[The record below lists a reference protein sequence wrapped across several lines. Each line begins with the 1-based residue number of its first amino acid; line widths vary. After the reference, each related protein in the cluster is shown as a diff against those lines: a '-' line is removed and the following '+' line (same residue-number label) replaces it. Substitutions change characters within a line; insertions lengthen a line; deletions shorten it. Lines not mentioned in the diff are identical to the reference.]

1 MRIGYEMVGRTLLAI
16 IITNPTSAS
25 GIIIVLLKTSVK
37 ILRTLPDFIFV
48 KTTYFQ
54 LVFNFEQ
61 TYTITIFREQGIM
74 AHIP

>member
-1 MRIGYEMVGRTLLAI
+1 MRVGYEVVGHTLLAI

-37 ILRTLPDFIFV
+37 ILRILPDFIFV

-61 TYTITIFREQGIM
+61 TYTITIFRERGIM

>member
-1 MRIGYEMVGRTLLAI
+1 MRVGYEVVGHTLLAI

-37 ILRTLPDFIFV
+37 ILRILPDFIFV

>member
-1 MRIGYEMVGRTLLAI
+1 MIGRTLLAI

-37 ILRTLPDFIFV
+37 ILRILPDFIFV

-61 TYTITIFREQGIM
+61 TDTITIFREQGIM

>member
-1 MRIGYEMVGRTLLAI
+1 MVGRTLLAI

-25 GIIIVLLKTSVK
+25 GIINVLLKTSVK
-37 ILRTLPDFIFV
+37 ILRILPDFIFV

-61 TYTITIFREQGIM
+61 TDTITIFREQGIM

>member
-1 MRIGYEMVGRTLLAI
+1 MVGRTLLAI

-37 ILRTLPDFIFV
+37 ILRILPDFIFV

-61 TYTITIFREQGIM
+61 TDTITIFREQGIM

>member
-1 MRIGYEMVGRTLLAI
+1 MEGHTLLAI

-37 ILRTLPDFIFV
+37 ILRILPDFIFV

-61 TYTITIFREQGIM
+61 TDTITMFREHGIM
-74 AHIP
+74 AHTP